1 MKPALWK
8 FVAKTG
14 IQQKKLGSWNGYL
27 HILRIQLC
35 TKYLGFGDGET
46 YPFESD
52 HGTQLNGTIVEGNT
66 YLEKPL
72 IDWRYLI
79 SVLFYRYQL
88 PMSRRWIC
96 LLIHSKR
103 K

>member
-1 MKPALWK
+1 MSSILNL
-8 FVAKTG
+8 KT
-14 IQQKKLGSWNGYL
+14 KTFHFTRPNL

-46 YPFESD
+46 YPFESG

-72 IDWRYLI
+72 ID
-79 SVLFYRYQL
+79 
-88 PMSRRWIC
+88 
-96 LLIHSKR
+96 
-103 K
+103 